1 MVKAGDAGVR
11 HNAHALIYWLT
22 GVVEDGVVIR
32 RTSKTETG
40 VAVLSTVE
48 DDVGSIG

>member
-11 HNAHALIYWLT
+11 HKAHAFIYWLA